1 MNPRWPLVQRKPV
14 DLGRLLESVVADHST
29 LAESRN
35 IDLGIEAPCQLV
47 IDADEDSLRV
57 LLNNLVDNALRY
69 TQEGGRIDL
78 QACHENGR
86 TVLRVRDNGP
96 ACRSNTEAGCS
107 TALPAGRPAGWGAGL
122 GLSIVRNIATTIR
135 PKSYCLMGWKAR
147 IKRPVVF

>member
-1 MNPRWPLVQRKPV
+1 VQRKPV

-78 QACHENGR
+78 QACHE
-86 TVLRVRDNGP
+86 TAAPCCACATTAP
-96 ACRSNTEAGCS
+96 ACRSNTGTGCS
-107 TALPAGRPAGWGAGL
+107 TASSGRTASRRGAGL
-122 GLSIVRNIATTIR
+122 DCLLCATSRPPSGRNSTDDGLEGRGLSVSVI
-135 PKSYCLMGWKAR
+135 
-147 IKRPVVF
+147 F

>member
-1 MNPRWPLVQRKPV
+1 V

-86 TVLRVRDNGP
+86 IRAARARQRPGVPLEYRDRLFDRFFRPTASRRGGP
-96 ACRSNTEAGCS
+96 R
-107 TALPAGRPAGWGAGL
+107 
-122 GLSIVRNIATTIR
+122 LSIVRNIATTIR
-135 PKSYCLMGWKAR
+135 PK
-147 IKRPVVF
+147 

>member
-1 MNPRWPLVQRKPV
+1 VQRKPV

-86 TVLRVRDNGP
+86 ILLRVRDNGP
-96 ACRSNTEAGCS
+96 ACRSNTGPAVRPLFRPDGQQ
-107 TALPAGRPAGWGAGL
+107 AGRGARTVYRAQHRDHHQAEIVLSDGL
-122 GLSIVRNIATTIR
+122 EGAD
-135 PKSYCLMGWKAR
+135 
-147 IKRPVVF
+147 